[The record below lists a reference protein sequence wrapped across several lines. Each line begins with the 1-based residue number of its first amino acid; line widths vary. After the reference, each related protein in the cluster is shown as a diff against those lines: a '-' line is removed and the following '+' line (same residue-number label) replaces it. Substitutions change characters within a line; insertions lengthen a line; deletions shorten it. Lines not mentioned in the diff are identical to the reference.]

1 VQLLVGRVE
10 KIDSHPNADSLYVSL
25 INVGQHNG
33 GKPLTVCSGLRIHGR
48 DVVLATNLKPTKL
61 RGIVSEAMV
70 LAGTN
75 STGQVELVNAPT
87 GSVPGTRLAFEGIE
101 YSHTISS
108 KPIKSSVWSEI
119 QKQLFINTKGEVILR
134 EDTNVERVLKD
145 QQSNQ
150 SAHVDTFRDG
160 TVS

>member
-1 VQLLVGRVE
+1 VE

-33 GKPLTVCSGLRIHGR
+33 GKPLTVCSGLRKIMRAERIHGK

-101 YSHTISS
+101 YSHPISS

-145 QQSNQ
+145 LQSNQ